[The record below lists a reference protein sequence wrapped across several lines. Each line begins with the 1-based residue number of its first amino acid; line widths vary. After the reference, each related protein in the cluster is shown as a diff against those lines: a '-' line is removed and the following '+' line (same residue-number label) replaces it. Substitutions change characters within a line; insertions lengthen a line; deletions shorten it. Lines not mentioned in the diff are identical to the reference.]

1 MAVALDEVFDVV
13 ELPLVVEL
21 VVVLVEFAVVLEG
34 GWVEFELLF
43 EVVFDEFPVEFEALV
58 VLFESNS
65 W

>member
-1 MAVALDEVFDVV
+1 LAVALDEVFDVV

-65 W
+65 